1 MSSQPAR
8 QASST
13 EADDAQVLERLAR
26 DPEFFERHPNALVQ
40 LRLPHA
46 RGTTSVTLV
55 ERQIEVLRERA
66 QAADRRLAEF
76 VAVARANEQLAEKI
90 HRFARRLLRAGS
102 RIDILNEIDA
112 SLREDFDT
120 FNSRLV
126 LVAQTIESSY
136 LSNLHFARSAAADDP
151 ALKSFENLF
160 ASGKPRCGQMRDS
173 QREWLFGA
181 DAEQVG
187 SAALVPLGD
196 KGAVGLLAL
205 ASPDRDRFHP
215 GMSTEYLGRMA
226 DFIADALVP
235 ASAPSPASA
244 PPAAPRKRG

>member
-1 MSSQPAR
+1 MSSKPAR
-8 QASST
+8 QTSNAES
-13 EADDAQVLERLAR
+13 DDAQVLDRLAR
-26 DPEFFERHPNALVQ
+26 DPEFFERHPNALAQ

-46 RGTTSVTLV
+46 RGTTTVTLV

-66 QAADRRLAEF
+66 QTADRKLAEF
-76 VAVARANEQLAEKI
+76 IAVARANEQLAEKI
-90 HRFARRLLRAGS
+90 HRFARRLLRAKS
-102 RIDILNEIDA
+102 LIDVLNEIDA

-126 LVAQTIESSY
+126 LIAQDIDTTG
-136 LSNLHFARSAAADDP
+136 LSNMHFARSVANDDSL
-151 ALKSFENLF
+151 LKSFEHLF

-187 SAALVPLGD
+187 SAALVPIGE
-196 KGAVGLLAL
+196 KGALGLLAL

-215 GMSTEYLGRMA
+215 GMSTEFLGRMA
-226 DFIADALVP
+226 DFIADAMVAAQLAVP
-235 ASAPSPASA
+235 APSTLRA
-244 PPAAPRKRG
+244 G